1 MRSSF
6 REAEVTRSLS
16 NLIKYPFVD
25 MRGKETFI
33 IDNNR
38 QEDMFVPLSEGKKKL
53 AGVMEFK
60 TMSEIEA
67 EKALQAA
74 GLDVPQADSG
84 EKDGRFSAGLPV
96 TDLDEE
102 LRKRQ
107 KEAEDAANQ
116 HIAEAKKKADKIKA
130 DAQIAADAARA
141 SGYEEG
147 RNRGYEDGMAQAE
160 QEIQQKE
167 AELAESARM
176 QREELASCLAGIEG
190 KYVDVVIA
198 LVKKLT
204 DVVIEDKKDLI
215 LYLIR
220 TAAQDLEPSTN
231 YKIRVSS
238 DDVYYLEAHRAE
250 LSEYVGEG
258 AAFEFVEEKGLEKG
272 QCIIETDSQMA
283 DCGFQ
288 TQLDMLVRDLK
299 MLVN

>member
-1 MRSSF
+1 M
-6 REAEVTRSLS
+6 S

-25 MRGKETFI
+25 MRGKEAFV
-33 IDNNR
+33 IDNNHKD
-38 QEDMFVPLSEGKKKL
+38 DMFVPLHAGTKKL
-53 AGVMEFK
+53 DPLHAAGVMECK

-74 GLDVPQADSG
+74 GLTVHQADTG
-84 EKDGRFSAGLPV
+84 KKDGQFSAGLPV
-96 TDLDEE
+96 TDLDET
-102 LRKRQ
+102 LRQRE
-107 KEAEDAANQ
+107 KEAADAAER
-116 HIAEAKKKADKIKA
+116 HIAEAKKEAEKIKA

-147 RNRGYEDGMAQAE
+147 RNQGYEDGLAEAE
-160 QEIQQKE
+160 QEIRQKE
-167 AELAESARM
+167 AELAESARL
-176 QREELASCLAGIEG
+176 QREELASCLAGIES
-190 KYVDVVIA
+190 KYVDIVIA
-198 LVKKLT
+198 LVRKLT

-220 TAAQDLEPSTN
+220 TAAQDLEPSVN

-250 LSEYVGEG
+250 LSEYVGES
-258 AAFEFVEEKGLEKG
+258 AVFEFIEEKGLEKG